1 MDLKKTVMS
10 LADAYGVSGDENSA
24 KIQALIKALETDDIK
39 NFIAEKYN
47 GAVVAMF

>member
-24 KIQALIKALETDDIK
+24 AELALSYLK
-39 NFIAEKYN
+39 
-47 GAVVAMF
+47 